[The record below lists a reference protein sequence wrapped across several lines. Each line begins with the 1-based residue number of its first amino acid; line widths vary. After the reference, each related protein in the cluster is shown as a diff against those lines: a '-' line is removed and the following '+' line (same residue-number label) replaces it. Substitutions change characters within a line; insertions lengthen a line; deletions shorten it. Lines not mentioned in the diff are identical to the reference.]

1 MKYSRKLLILLSAL
15 AVVIAVTVIVAKS
28 VNKNQSALAET
39 VSVFEAPGGT
49 VMHISTTFEDDT
61 IRISRVNGLWVFDDY
76 PDLYVDTD
84 VVSKMESE
92 LEKVS
97 VTKIQD
103 GIDDF
108 SPYGLAEPLVTIEAE
123 ADGGK
128 IRIDVGDSSPIG
140 YERYVSI
147 GDGALYT
154 STEDLYYDFNN
165 HIVDIMVTD
174 PIPTMTDC
182 TGLNIERGEDLI
194 RIEKEEPTDGSKEG
208 YHWYLIENDGR
219 IPLDTASTDSFVSN
233 VIALTWRKGVAY
245 QPTPD
250 QLKGYGLTEPQA
262 RITVRY
268 LYTRKASAIENEIEK
283 EEKEFIF
290 LIGDCNDVGY
300 YAMIEGGDTV
310 YEIRISYAKKI
321 LNASFS
327 SSINIG

>member
-1 MKYSRKLLILLSAL
+1 MKYSKKLLILLTAL
-15 AVVIAVTVIVAKS
+15 AVVIVVTVIVAKN
-28 VNKNQSALAET
+28 VNKNQNPEPET
-39 VSVFEAPGGT
+39 VSVFEAPAGT
-49 VMHISTTFEDDT
+49 VRHISTTFENDT
-61 IRISRVNGLWVFDDY
+61 IRISRVNGHWVFDDY
-76 PDLYVDTD
+76 PELYVDTD
-84 VVSKMESE
+84 VTSKMESE

-103 GIDDF
+103 KVDDF

-123 ADGGK
+123 TDNGK
-128 IRIDVGDSSPIG
+128 VRIDVGSSSPIG

-154 STEDLYYDFNN
+154 SAEDLYYDFNN

-182 TGLNIERGEDLI
+182 TRLIIERGEDLI
-194 RIEKEEPTDGSKEG
+194 RIERETAVDGLKDG

-233 VIALTWRKGVAY
+233 VIALTWRKGITY
-245 QPTPD
+245 KPIPN
-250 QLKGYGLTEPQA
+250 QLKEYGLTEPQA

-268 LYTRKASAIENEIEK
+268 LYTKKASAIESENVK
-283 EEKEFIF
+283 EEREFVF

-310 YEIRISYAKKI
+310 YEVRISYAKKI